1 MTSSPDNTAL
11 PVASERGRWGW
22 AFYDWANSAF
32 ATTVMAG
39 FFPIFFKQYWN
50 TGVAVSES
58 TFRLGLVNSLAS
70 LVVVIMAP
78 VLGAMA
84 DQLGRRKA
92 MLLVFAFLGIVM
104 TGGLHFV
111 AAGNWQVAACLYGFA
126 LIGFSGSNLF
136 YDSLLPFIARGSS
149 RDRNSLDRISAL
161 GFALGYLGGGLLLA
175 LNILMTLHP
184 DWFGLPGQTEAI
196 QLSFLLVAG
205 WWLLFSLPLMLW
217 VDDPPVG
224 KAVVAGRFVRSAFLR
239 VAHTVTHIR
248 ELPNVGLF
256 LLAYWIYIDG
266 VDTIVRMAVD
276 YGLTLGFGAQQLIV
290 ALLVTQL
297 VGFPAALVFGRI
309 GDRYGPKRGI
319 YLALLVYMGIAV
331 GGAAIRE
338 LEHFYYLAVAIGLV
352 QGGIQ
357 ALSRSFFARLVPL
370 ERSAE
375 FFGFYNMLGKFAA
388 VIGPVMMGWVGVVSG
403 SPRMGILSL
412 LLLFVAGFFV
422 LSRVSDKS

>member
-1 MTSSPDNTAL
+1 MTSRPGNPTLPTA
-11 PVASERGRWGW
+11 SKRGRWGW

-39 FFPIFFKQYWN
+39 FFPVFFKQYWN
-50 TGVAVSES
+50 TGVEVSES

-70 LVVVIMAP
+70 LVVVMIAP

-111 AAGNWQVAACLYGFA
+111 AAGNWQVAALLYGLA
-126 LIGFSGSNLF
+126 IIGFSSSNLF
-136 YDSLLPFIARGSS
+136 YDSLLSFIAR
-149 RDRNSLDRISAL
+149 DSLDRTSAL

-175 LNILMTLHP
+175 LNILMIRYP
-184 DWFGLPGQTEAI
+184 DWFGLPGQAEAI
-196 QLSFLLVAG
+196 RLSFLLVAG
-205 WWLLFSLPLMLW
+205 WWLLFSLPLMIW
-217 VDDPPVG
+217 VDEPPVN
-224 KAVVAGRFVRSAFLR
+224 KTAVAGGLVRSAFTR
-239 VAHTVTHIR
+239 VVHSVAHIR

-276 YGLTLGFGAQQLIV
+276 YGLTLGFGAQQLIA
-290 ALLVTQL
+290 ALLITQF

-319 YLALLVYMGIAV
+319 YLALLVYMGITV
-331 GGAAIRE
+331 GGAMIRE
-338 LEHFYYLAVAIGLV
+338 IEHFYYLAVAIGLV

-357 ALSRSFFARLVPL
+357 ALSRSFFARLVPV

-388 VIGPVMMGWVGVVSG
+388 VIGPVMMGWVGVISG
-403 SPRMGILSL
+403 SPRIGILSL
-412 LLLFVAGFFV
+412 LLLFIIGFLV
-422 LSRVSDKS
+422 LSRVSDRT

>member
-1 MTSSPDNTAL
+1 MTSRPGNPTLPTA
-11 PVASERGRWGW
+11 SKRGRWGW

-39 FFPIFFKQYWN
+39 FFPVFFKQYWN
-50 TGVAVSES
+50 TGVEVSES

-70 LVVVIMAP
+70 LVVVMIAP

-111 AAGNWQVAACLYGFA
+111 AEGNWQVAALLYGLA
-126 LIGFSGSNLF
+126 IIGFSSSNLF
-136 YDSLLPFIARGSS
+136 YDSLLSFIAR
-149 RDRNSLDRISAL
+149 DSLDRTSAL

-175 LNILMTLHP
+175 LNILMIRYP
-184 DWFGLPGQTEAI
+184 DWFGLPGQAEAI
-196 QLSFLLVAG
+196 RLSFLLVAG
-205 WWLLFSLPLMLW
+205 WWLLFSLPLMIW
-217 VDDPPVG
+217 VDEPPVN
-224 KAVVAGRFVRSAFLR
+224 KPAAAGRLVRSAFTR
-239 VAHTVTHIR
+239 VVHSVAHIR

-290 ALLVTQL
+290 ALLITQF

-319 YLALLVYMGIAV
+319 YLALLVYMGITV
-331 GGAAIRE
+331 GGAMIRE
-338 LEHFYYLAVAIGLV
+338 IEHFYYLAAAIGLV

-357 ALSRSFFARLVPL
+357 ALSRSFFARLVPV

-388 VIGPVMMGWVGVVSG
+388 VIGPVMMGWVGVISG
-403 SPRMGILSL
+403 SPRIGILSL
-412 LLLFVAGFFV
+412 LLLFIIGFLV
-422 LSRVSDKS
+422 LSRVSDRT